1 MNRRTQTIAGSIPAR
16 YDLTALAAP
25 GLAIA
30 GDAAGITNPLNGAG
44 IHPGIFSGR
53 VAGEFAVNALEREDA
68 SSMIGYDQAMKASPF
83 LDPLLFWMIDRI
95 RRWGDR
101 LMNSVGEELDGLD
114 WRAVNPRMIGS
125 VLFRKPWLGIHAR
138 EFYRMILALELC
150 DRYGW

>member
-1 MNRRTQTIAGSIPAR
+1 MTSLG
-16 YDLTALAAP
+16 AP

-44 IHPGIFSGR
+44 IHSGIFSGR
-53 VAGEFAVNALEREDA
+53 LAGEFAVTALTREDPT
-68 SSMIGYDQAMKASPF
+68 SMVAYDRAMRASPF
-83 LDPLLFWMIDRI
+83 LDPLLSWMIDRI

-101 LMNSVGEELDGLD
+101 LMNSVGEELHGLD
-114 WRAVNPRMIGS
+114 WRAVNPRLILS
-125 VLFRKPWLGIHAR
+125 VLLRKPWLGIHAR